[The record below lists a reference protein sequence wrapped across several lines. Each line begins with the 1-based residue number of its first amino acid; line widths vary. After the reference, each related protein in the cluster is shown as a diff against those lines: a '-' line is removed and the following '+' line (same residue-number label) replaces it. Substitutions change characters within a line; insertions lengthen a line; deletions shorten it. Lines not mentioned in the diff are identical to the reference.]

1 MIRVVVS
8 GAAGRMGRQVI
19 AAIVEDELTAVSG
32 ALEAPEHPAIG
43 HDAGVNAGLAKEGVH
58 ITDDLSKAFDGAD
71 VVIDFSS
78 PPSSLAVL
86 SEAARRGM
94 PAVSGTTGLSEDDV
108 AAVVDLTKKIP
119 VVMTP
124 NMSVGVN
131 LLFAITD
138 EVARVLGD
146 DFDVEI
152 IEAHHNQKVDA
163 PSGTAKRL
171 LEIVAR
177 ALRRDP
183 EEVGVHGRLGMV
195 GKRNRNEIGVHAIR
209 AGDIVGEHTVLF
221 ASEGERIEL
230 VHRLTSRTSLARGA
244 VRAARWIVDKEP
256 GLYDM
261 QDVLALRRKHS

>member
-1 MIRVVVS
+1 MIKVVIS

-19 AAIVEDELTAVSG
+19 AAISEDPETSVSG
-32 ALEAPEHPAIG
+32 ALEAPKHPALG
-43 HDAGVNAGLAKEGVH
+43 RDAGVFAGLPENRVI
-58 ITDDLSKAFDGAD
+58 ITDDISKAFKDAD
-71 VVIDFSS
+71 VVIDFSG
-78 PPSSLAVL
+78 PRSSVKVVA
-86 SEAARRGM
+86 EAARRGM

-108 AAVVDLTKKIP
+108 AKIVGLAKKIP
-119 VVMTP
+119 IVMTP

-171 LEIVAR
+171 FEIVAR

-183 EEVGVHGRLGMV
+183 KEVGVYGRQGVV
-195 GKRNRNEIGVHAIR
+195 GKRTGSEIGVHAIR
-209 AGDIVGEHTVLF
+209 AGDIIGEHTVLF

-230 VHRLTSRTSLARGA
+230 VHRVTSRMSLARGA
-244 VRAARWIVDKEP
+244 VRAAHWVVDKEP

-261 QDVLALRRKHS
+261 QDVLSLRRRHG